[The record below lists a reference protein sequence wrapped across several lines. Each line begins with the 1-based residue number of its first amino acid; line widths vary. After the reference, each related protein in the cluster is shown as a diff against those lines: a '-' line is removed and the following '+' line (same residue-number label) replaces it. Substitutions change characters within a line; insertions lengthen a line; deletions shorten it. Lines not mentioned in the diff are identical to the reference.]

1 MALNSLFNDILTF
14 ALIKTNE
21 GMVYYWEQAHNCKD
35 LTKKLFLLYLSV
47 KKLQILTYL
56 KKVIREVNSNILLQ
70 EEFVDMFN
78 YLNIYN
84 EDLSDYPLKKT
95 REIASENAIKEL
107 EFFQLLKIP
116 RKTIKQNM
124 VMDKFITHLNE
135 FIDTMETGYEKLIS
149 DSAHHEGNIS
159 DRQDSLVKRNYYGT
173 YA

>member
-35 LTKKLFLLYLSV
+35 LTKKIFLLYLSV

-56 KKVIREVNSNILLQ
+56 KKVIKEVNSNILSQ
-70 EEFVDMFN
+70 EEFADMFH

-84 EDLSDYPLKKT
+84 EDLSDYSLKKT
-95 REIASENAIKEL
+95 YTITSENAMKEL

-116 RKTIKQNM
+116 RKTNTQNAT
-124 VMDKFITHLNE
+124 MDELITRLNE
-135 FIDTMETGYEKLIS
+135 FLENIKTGYEKLIF
-149 DSAHHEGNIS
+149 DSANQRDIS
-159 DRQDSLVKRNYYGT
+159 DKQNASAKRNYCRT